1 MSSSSAI
8 LKNHSIFMTTSSSS
22 STSMSKTSSSSIII
36 IRNSDH
42 SVVIDDDSMNP
53 FGSDD
58 HDSLVLSRVLHD
70 HGHVHHHH
78 HPLLSAVAVKK
89 DVNLSSTSSI
99 EVIKREGRKTSS
111 LLHPTTTLDQ
121 YCESPSFLASHHLV
135 GTSDEDEPSHDGVA
149 DGRNSRMSTDP
160 SDPDLM
166 FSCSASL
173 RDVVVTPTSI
183 MCPGDSV
190 MTVDDVVCS
199 SSSTLVVVPSSTSSS
214 IITSSSVKS
223 ENGRKIGHG
232 YHNSMIVDDLVDEG
246 VDGVDDVEDHECD
259 ADEDDDVGGSLGH
272 HPVLRIKSEKASSL
286 DSLDDNDV
294 ILKDVPFTHYS
305 NKSMGN
311 ASSGIKME
319 KSLSPSIQN
328 GGING
333 HPVIQNGGIN
343 GHPVKATIHSPL
355 ILSQLNS
362 HTPLP
367 IQSVPI
373 RVSSSSLAS
382 KLAPTTVLPSS
393 HSTTNSSSSSVVV
406 TSSPTVVPAANGQ
419 PRTAIISPGSLQL
432 QQLLSASGTTISQP
446 TTTVTA
452 IATTST
458 AGMAGMAGSQQ
469 PLDIKI
475 LPAGIIQLASN
486 LAVFPQQQQNGV
498 KQQQQIAL
506 QLVRED
512 GTSIILPL
520 AVGSKAVTTAAGNGQ
535 QTATVLISTAP
546 TGGQEMV
553 LNTTS
558 FIGNGTANRGKGSKG
573 KGQQGSK
580 ETTTSTNGNNN
591 SQDSSST
598 TSESGSSSSHG
609 DRPFKCELC
618 NSTFTRLGNYTRH
631 KKIHSLPTKED
642 QRFRCDICSK
652 SFIQRCDLARHLH
665 IHRGTEP
672 HRCPQCGKGYIR
684 HSDLVTHQRFHNKEK
699 PFACPHCSKGF
710 CQRGDLN
717 RHLRSIHLQLKPI
730 LCSHCHK
737 KFAKEETLL
746 RHINATHRDKFLEGP
761 NNVGNNV
768 AVANSAS
775 NNICTSNGVRNN

>member
-1 MSSSSAI
+1 
-8 LKNHSIFMTTSSSS
+8 
-22 STSMSKTSSSSIII
+22 MSKTSSSSIII

-42 SVVIDDDSMNP
+42 SVVVDDDSMNP

-121 YCESPSFLASHHLV
+121 YCESPSFLANHHLV
-135 GTSDEDEPSHDGVA
+135 GTSDEDEGSHDGVA

-199 SSSTLVVVPSSTSSS
+199 SSSTSVVVPSSTSSS

-232 YHNSMIVDDLVDEG
+232 HHNSMIVDDLVDEG

-259 ADEDDDVGGSLGH
+259 ADEDDDEDATPFVGGSIGH
-272 HPVLRIKSEKASSL
+272 HPVLRIKREKASSL

-294 ILKDVPFTHYS
+294 ILKDVPLTHYS

-311 ASSGIKME
+311 SSSGIKME
-319 KSLSPSIQN
+319 KSLSSS
-328 GGING
+328 
-333 HPVIQNGGIN
+333 IQNGGIN

-362 HTPLP
+362 HTPL
-367 IQSVPI
+367 PI

-406 TSSPTVVPAANGQ
+406 TSSPTVVAAANGQ
-419 PRTAIISPGSLQL
+419 PRTAIISSGSLQL
-432 QQLLSASGTTISQP
+432 QQLLSASTTTISQP

-452 IATTST
+452 IPTTST
-458 AGMAGMAGSQQ
+458 AGSQQ

-486 LAVFPQQQQNGV
+486 LAAVFPQQQQNGV
-498 KQQQQIAL
+498 KQQLQQQQQQIAL

-535 QTATVLISTAP
+535 QTATVLISTTAATTTAT
-546 TGGQEMV
+546 TGGQEIV

-558 FIGNGTANRGKGSKG
+558 LTGNGTTNRGKGSKA
-573 KGQQGSK
+573 KGHQGSK
-580 ETTTSTNGNNN
+580 DTTTSTNGNNN

-631 KKIHSLPTKED
+631 KKIHSLPTKVSNT
-642 QRFRCDICSK
+642 C
-652 SFIQRCDLARHLH
+652 
-665 IHRGTEP
+665 
-672 HRCPQCGKGYIR
+672 
-684 HSDLVTHQRFHNKEK
+684 
-699 PFACPHCSKGF
+699 
-710 CQRGDLN
+710 
-717 RHLRSIHLQLKPI
+717 
-730 LCSHCHK
+730 
-737 KFAKEETLL
+737 
-746 RHINATHRDKFLEGP
+746 LEQ
-761 NNVGNNV
+761 
-768 AVANSAS
+768 
-775 NNICTSNGVRNN
+775 